1 MIEHLCRAIACRGLC
16 FLLAFAGRG
25 FVKYPIMKVLIGY
38 DGSSF
43 ADAAIDDLR
52 RAGLPADTQALV
64 LCVADVWPSMPPIY
78 RDAIVPGP
86 AELSFAVAD
95 AAQGRIKAAERE
107 AAELAEKARDRV
119 AAIFPGWTVAAESV
133 SDSPASALT
142 ERAEQWK
149 ADLVVIGSH
158 GRGAISRLFFGSISQ
173 KVLRYSPCSVRV
185 GRHVEHRQP
194 GPLRVMLGLDTSE
207 GSAAALDAVASRAW
221 PAGTRVHLVTA
232 VDVRLATAIPVL
244 EGAAYA
250 ASSVA
255 TDEQGWLREAQQSAA
270 GTLRRAGLE
279 VDATLKDGDAKHVLP
294 AEADAWHADC
304 LFLGAKGI
312 SRIERF
318 LLGSVSG
325 SVAARAH
332 CSVEVIRYE

>member
-1 MIEHLCRAIACRGLC
+1 
-16 FLLAFAGRG
+16 
-25 FVKYPIMKVLIGY
+25 MKVLIGY

-43 ADAAIDDLR
+43 ADAAIDDLQ
-52 RAGLPADTQALV
+52 RAGLPADTQARV

-95 AAQGRIKAAERE
+95 AAQARIKTAERE
-107 AAELAEKARDRV
+107 AAALAERARDRV
-119 AAIFPGWTVAAESV
+119 AALFPSWSVEAESV

-142 ERAEQWK
+142 ERAEAWK

-158 GRGAISRLFFGSISQ
+158 GRGAVARLFFGSISQ
-173 KVLRYSPCSVRV
+173 KVLRYAPCSVRV
-185 GRHVEHRQP
+185 GRHVENRPP
-194 GPLRVMLGLDTSE
+194 GPLRIMLGLDTSE
-207 GSAAALDAVASRAW
+207 GAAAALDAVAARAW
-221 PAGTRVHLVTA
+221 PAGTQVHLVTA

-244 EGAAYA
+244 EASAYDAAPV
-250 ASSVA
+250 S
-255 TDEQGWLREAQQSAA
+255 TDEQGWLVEAQQHAA

-294 AEADAWHADC
+294 HEADVWHADC
-304 LFLGAKGI
+304 LFVGAKGI
-312 SRIERF
+312 GRIERF
-318 LLGSVSG
+318 LLGSVSS

-332 CSVEVIRYE
+332 CSVEVIRFE